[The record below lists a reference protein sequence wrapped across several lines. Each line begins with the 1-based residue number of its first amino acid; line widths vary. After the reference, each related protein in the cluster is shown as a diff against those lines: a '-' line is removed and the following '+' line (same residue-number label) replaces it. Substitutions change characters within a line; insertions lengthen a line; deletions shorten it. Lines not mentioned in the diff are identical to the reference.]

1 MDILEMW
8 GLPFD
13 EHLRGRGPSKT
24 EEFDQKFLNL
34 PENENEFFI
43 HALREENVPGTHI
56 INYSSPIDSI
66 QMQHIAHSR
75 DGFALG
81 AILAAEWIKNKKGI
95 FTMKDVLQN

>member
-34 PENENEFFI
+34 PENEKEF
-43 HALREENVPGTHI
+43 LKKSGESVL
-56 INYSSPIDSI
+56 S
-66 QMQHIAHSR
+66 
-75 DGFALG
+75 
-81 AILAAEWIKNKKGI
+81 AIE
-95 FTMKDVLQN
+95 